1 MRNKRTKIDF
11 SKHEFKTY
19 EDKYVTIFE
28 LKLPNTRMNSIQ
40 YINCCGIMSVTGDF
54 GNWIFCR
61 EFHPSS
67 DGYVSAGYWDEKLQ
81 ISSVQKSHEFDSDE
95 TLEDI
100 IEFEKNFQND
110 FADELDEE
118 IVDWID
124 TLKNNVN
131 DEHEYVYQAYRET
144 PSNVEFESIPFGEVR
159 HIWLNYIY
167 DGFDEMCER
176 IKQQEN
182 GTKLIL

>member
-40 YINCCGIMSVTGDF
+40 YINCCGTMSVTGDF

-81 ISSVQKSHEFDSDE
+81 ISSVQESHEFDSDE
-95 TLEDI
+95 TNEQIEEFRTNYIDENEIVSDEIMEWLEDL
-100 IEFEKNFQND
+100 EDNVWDK
-110 FADELDEE
+110 
-118 IVDWID
+118 VDYI
-124 TLKNNVN
+124 NV
-131 DEHEYVYQAYRET
+131 AYRQK
-144 PSNVEFESIPFGEVR
+144 PDDVEYESVPFGKVR

-176 IKQQEN
+176 IELQEN
-182 GTKLIL
+182 DTKGTI

>member
-1 MRNKRTKIDF
+1 MTHRRTTLDF

-19 EDKYVTIFE
+19 KDKYVTIYE
-28 LKLPNTRMNSIQ
+28 LKIPNTGMNSIQ
-40 YINCCGIMSVTGDF
+40 YINCCGTMSVTGDF

-67 DGYVSAGYWDEKLQ
+67 NGNVSGGYWDEKLE
-81 ISSVQKSHEFDSDE
+81 ISSVQKSHKYDSDK
-95 TLEDI
+95 TLEKI
-100 IEFEKNFQND
+100 CEFEKNFETD

-124 TLKNNVN
+124 TLKSSVD
-131 DEHEYVYQAYRET
+131 DEHEYIYHAYRDN
-144 PSNVEFESIPFGEVR
+144 PSNVEWESIPFGEVR
-159 HIWLNYIY
+159 HKWLDYIY
-167 DGFDEMCER
+167 DGFNEMCDR

-182 GTKLIL
+182 DI